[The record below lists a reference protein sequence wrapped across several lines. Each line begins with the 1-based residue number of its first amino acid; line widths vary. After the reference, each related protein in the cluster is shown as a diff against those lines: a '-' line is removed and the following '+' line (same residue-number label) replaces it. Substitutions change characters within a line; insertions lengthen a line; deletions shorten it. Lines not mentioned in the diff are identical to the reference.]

1 MKPDL
6 LSIGDATIDTFMTPI
21 ESETMCKLDTKE
33 CLICFSYGDKI
44 PVKNLEISV
53 GGNAGN
59 NAVGVKRLGVNSA
72 IVLTLGDDNVGN
84 LVIEKLKKEGVDLT
98 FVIQQP
104 GTMSNSSTVINYSGE
119 RTIFVYHAPR
129 SYEFPVALP
138 VTPWVYLTSM
148 GESFRPFY
156 NHIIEWLTKNPGIKM
171 AFNPG
176 SWQLRDGYESIKD
189 IMNLT

>member
-59 NAVGVKRLGVNSA
+59 NAVGVERLGVSSA
-72 IVLTLGDDNVGN
+72 IVLTLGDDNIGD
-84 LVIEKLKKEGVDLT
+84 LIIEKLKKEGVNLT
-98 FVIQQP
+98 YVIQQP
-104 GTMSNSSTVINYSGE
+104 GTMSNTSTVINY
-119 RTIFVYHAPR
+119 
-129 SYEFPVALP
+129 
-138 VTPWVYLTSM
+138 
-148 GESFRPFY
+148 
-156 NHIIEWLTKNPGIKM
+156 
-171 AFNPG
+171 
-176 SWQLRDGYESIKD
+176 
-189 IMNLT
+189 